1 MTRFLVVLTD
11 VRPLTVDGRNERLT
25 PERRRQVVGATSR
38 EAADKI
44 AGAFMALGMVRAG
57 RQRVKVIAVGRK
69 QLIPA
74 TTVTTSTTGTTVP
87 TEPAGTTGKPTTTKP
102 STSART
108 KQTRATVGIGAR
120 TVTGALPTTWTTLT
134 GRS

>member
-11 VRPLTVDGRNERLT
+11 VRPLTIAGRNERLI

-57 RQRVKVIAVGRK
+57 RQRVKVIAVGRRR
-69 QLIPA
+69 L
-74 TTVTTSTTGTTVP
+74 V
-87 TEPAGTTGKPTTTKP
+87 
-102 STSART
+102 SANPP
-108 KQTRATVGIGAR
+108 G
-120 TVTGALPTTWTTLT
+120 
-134 GRS
+134 